1 MILLQILAV
10 RALYF
15 MFLSNFNIYR
25 IIIVSFIYQFVSV
38 HFGGRGGGYCWI
50 IGEMSR
56 KNEENNIYM
65 LIATNK
71 MREKGE
77 LKARIILGTSMPV
90 LFKCY
95 IL

>member
-10 RALYF
+10 RTLYF

-25 IIIVSFIYQFVSV
+25 IIIVLFIYQFVSV
-38 HFGGRGGGYCWI
+38 HFWGRGGGYCWI
-50 IGEMSR
+50 VGERSR

-71 MREKGE
+71 MRQK
-77 LKARIILGTSMPV
+77 
-90 LFKCY
+90 
-95 IL
+95 